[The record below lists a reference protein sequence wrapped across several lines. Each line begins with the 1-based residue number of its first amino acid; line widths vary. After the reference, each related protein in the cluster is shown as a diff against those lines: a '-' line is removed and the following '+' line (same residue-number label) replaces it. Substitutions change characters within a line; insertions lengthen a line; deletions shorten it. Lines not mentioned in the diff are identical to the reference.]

1 MITPVS
7 GNTKE
12 QVTELARQL
21 LQFEE
26 SLDWEFVNVER
37 FRRMRVG
44 WRAQLTKATS
54 LRHLDACLRDFVKV

>member
-1 MITPVS
+1 MMTPVS

-26 SLDWEFVNVER
+26 SLDWEFVDADR

-44 WRAQLTKATS
+44 WRAQLSKAAT